1 MQKLKDSIKLEK
13 SNNFDLMASF
23 NESLKD
29 PKFKT
34 LIEKLKLPY
43 EELSKYTTMLED
55 SSIEYDHCLNCKNI
69 LECKNKIKGYAY
81 LPEVQNKKI
90 KFGYKMCKKKEKITK
105 ENKHLENVYCYN
117 VPEQIRSAKM
127 KDIFTDDKNRFP
139 VIKWLNNFIKNYD
152 PNKKQ
157 KGLYLYGSFGS
168 GKTYLVSAMF
178 NELAKDGV
186 KSAIIFWPEYLV
198 NLKSSFGQSDY
209 QEKIDKIKKVP
220 LLLVDDIGA
229 ETTTSWSRD
238 EVLCPIMQYRM
249 QEGLP
254 TFFTSNLDIDLLEQH
269 LATSKNGI
277 EEVKA
282 KRVIER
288 IIALTEKEDLISK
301 NYRN

>member
-1 MQKLKDSIKLEK
+1 VQKLKDSIKLEK
-13 SNNFDLMASF
+13 NNNFDLMASF

-55 SSIEYDHCLNCKNI
+55 SSIEYNHCLNCKNI

-90 KFGYKMCKKKEKITK
+90 KFGYKMCKKNEKITK
-105 ENKHLENVYCYN
+105 KSKNLENVYCYN

-168 GKTYLVSAMF
+168 GKTYLISAMF

-186 KSAIIFWPEYLV
+186 KSAIVFWPEFLRD
-198 NLKSSFGQSDY
+198 LKASFGTDFK
-209 QEKIDKIKKVP
+209 EKYEFVKKVP
-220 LLLVDDIGA
+220 LLLIDDIGA
-229 ETTTSWSRD
+229 ENTTAWGRD
-238 EVLCPIMQYRM
+238 EIFCPLVQYRM
-249 QEGLP
+249 EENLP
-254 TFFTSNLDIDLLEQH
+254 TFFTSNLNIKELEEH
-269 LATSKNGI
+269 FSVSKDSVDH
-277 EEVKA
+277 VKA
-282 KRVIER
+282 GR
-288 IIALTEKEDLISK
+288 IISRITQLTDDIEMISANLRK
-301 NYRN
+301 